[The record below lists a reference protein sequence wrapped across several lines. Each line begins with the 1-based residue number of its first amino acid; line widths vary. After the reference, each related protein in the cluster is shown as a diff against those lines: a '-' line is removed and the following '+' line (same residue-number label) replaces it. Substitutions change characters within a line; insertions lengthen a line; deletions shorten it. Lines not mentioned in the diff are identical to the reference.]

1 MKNLLII
8 ILVFISYLSY
18 AQRSVLFNKPFIDDP
33 QIGFIRITTDDGLSH
48 NRVTDILQDSS
59 GFVWIATLDGLNRY
73 DGKQFE
79 IYKHNEDNF
88 TSISSSSVLC
98 LEEGKNEDIYI
109 GTDLGLNVYNRLLN
123 SFATINLEADEYDNP
138 NPHIRQ
144 LLFDNDSILWIETLD
159 GYLIN
164 YDVNNSIINKL
175 YKHPTVNQ
183 PYYLYHSIYKDQ
195 DGRIWVGTRN
205 HPPMYLDEVED
216 KIIIIQSDETDYSK
230 KRENDMACYYED
242 SYGNFWITALDGI
255 YLFNKNTEVF
265 TKFLSTTTYDV
276 KEDLSGNI
284 WFATGSGALKYNP
297 QQDVIIQ
304 MENEKDNPNS
314 ISNNNVHKIMKDQLG
329 NMWFATSYGVNI
341 YSPPAYPFKHFTHI
355 PGISN
360 SPEGYSVTSIAEDDK
375 NNLWIGYENDGLD
388 YFNRETGK
396 FTHFLH
402 DLKKTNTLASNK
414 VSALYLDKKDRL
426 WIGLWRGIG
435 FNLFDTKSE
444 KFSLFTYSPE
454 SMRQDW
460 YSDFLEDESGNFYI
474 GFWGANGL
482 TGFDRD
488 TKKFL
493 NSYKNKF
500 GRVGCSR
507 LITKLLLDTHGSIWF
522 GTTDCGLHRYFPEND
537 SAVSY
542 FSDDSI
548 SHGLMSNNIS
558 DITED
563 IYGNVW
569 LINDELQKYLPE
581 NDTFIS
587 FGYSNGLT
595 TNELSALL
603 ADNSG
608 NIWVSTSNKGLFKF
622 MPEERIFNQY
632 VKQDG
637 LHSNSFTQA
646 RLKLESGELFFG
658 CNNGFNIFNPYE
670 IVDNNIIP
678 IPYFGRLYV
687 FDHIV
692 SHDLNQQ
699 TEIILDPDENVFTV
713 ELLSSDLVNPERY
726 SYQCL
731 LEGYDDD
738 WVDIDNKQRVVR
750 YAAVPPGKYK
760 LRYRIGNR
768 KGSWSEDDSD
778 IWFEIEKPFYFTWW
792 FIILVLG
799 FVVLLMILY
808 VKRRVFDL
816 KNKNRNMELQQ
827 KVFRLQMNPH
837 FMFNSLLAIQ
847 NFIFLHD
854 RKVAGNYLSDFA
866 RLFRLIL
873 NNSKSEFIT
882 FEKEIETLTLYLKL
896 QLLRYPEKFTYTIF
910 IDPEIERE
918 MWKIPPML
926 AQPIIE
932 NALEHGLFYKEGLGN
947 IDIRFIYKGN
957 QLLFEVEDNGI
968 GLTEA
973 KKKAL
978 SKSDHHSSALE
989 IIRERLKV
997 LGKRHRFFVDF
1008 EIYELKDVD
1017 GNVTGTK
1024 VKFTLPYEN

>member
-8 ILVFISYLSY
+8 ILVFVSYLSY
-18 AQRSVLFNKPFIDDP
+18 AQRPLLFNRTFINDP
-33 QIGFIRITTDDGLSH
+33 QIGFIRLTTDDGLSH
-48 NRVTDILQDSS
+48 NRVTDILQDSY

-73 DGKQFE
+73 DGNQFE
-79 IYKHNEDNF
+79 IYKYNEDNF
-88 TSISSSSVLC
+88 TSISSSYVLC
-98 LEEGKNEDIYI
+98 LEEGKNGDMYI
-109 GTDLGLNVYNRLLN
+109 GTEGGLNVYNRLSN
-123 SFATINLEADEYDNP
+123 SFAIISLEADGYDNP
-138 NPHIRQ
+138 SPHIRQ
-144 LLFDNDSILWIETLD
+144 LLFDDDSILWIETLD

-164 YDVNNSIINKL
+164 YDVNNSTVNNI
-175 YKHPTVNQ
+175 YSHPTVGQ
-183 PYYLYHSIYKDQ
+183 TYYLYHSLYKDKG
-195 DGRIWVGTRN
+195 GRLWIGARN
-205 HPPMYLDEVED
+205 IPPMYLDEVED
-216 KIIIIQSDETDYSK
+216 KIIIIQPDENDYSK
-230 KRENDMACYYED
+230 KRASDMACYYED
-242 SYGNFWITALDGI
+242 SYGNFWFTALDGI

-265 TKFLSTTTYDV
+265 TKFLATTTYDV

-329 NMWFATSYGVNI
+329 NLWFATSKGVNI
-341 YSPPAYPFKHFTHI
+341 YSPPAYAFKHYTHI

-360 SPEGYSVTSIAEDDK
+360 SPEGYSVTAVAEDSK

-388 YFNRETGK
+388 YYNRQTAK
-396 FTHFLH
+396 FTHFVH
-402 DLKKTNTLASNK
+402 DLRKPNTIASNK
-414 VSALYLDKKDRL
+414 VSALFLDDNDRL

-435 FNLFDTKSE
+435 FNLFNIKSR
-444 KFSLFTYSPE
+444 KFSLFTYNPE
-454 SMRQDW
+454 SMEQDW
-460 YSDFLEDESGNFYI
+460 YSDFVEDESGNFYI

-482 TGFDRD
+482 TGFDRG

-500 GRVGCSR
+500 GRVYCSR
-507 LITKLLLDTHGSIWF
+507 LITKLLLDSHGSIWF

-548 SHGLMSNNIS
+548 SHGLFSNNIT

-563 IYGNVW
+563 IYGNIW
-569 LINDELQKYLPE
+569 LINDKLQKYLPE

-587 FGYSNGLT
+587 FGYSMGLI
-595 TNELSALL
+595 TNELSSLL
-603 ADNSG
+603 ADDYG
-608 NIWVSTSNKGLFKF
+608 NIWISTNNKGLFKF
-622 MPEERIFNQY
+622 MPEDRSFTQY

-637 LHSNSFTQA
+637 LQSNSFTQA
-646 RLKLESGELFFG
+646 RMKLESGELFFG
-658 CNNGFNIFNPYE
+658 CNNGFNIFNPNE
-670 IVDNNIIP
+670 IVDNNTIP
-678 IPYFGRLYV
+678 LPYFGRLYV

-699 TEIILDPDENVFTV
+699 SKIILDSDENVFTV

-750 YAAVPPGKYK
+750 YAAVPPGEYK
-760 LRYRIGNR
+760 LRYRVGNR
-768 KGSWSEDDSD
+768 KGSWSEDTSD

-792 FIILVLG
+792 FITLILG
-799 FVVLLMILY
+799 FVVLLMFLY
-808 VKRRVFDL
+808 IKRREFDL
-816 KNKNRNMELQQ
+816 KNENRNMELRQ
-827 KVFRLQMNPH
+827 KVTRLQMNPH

-854 RKVAGNYLSDFA
+854 RKEAGNYLSDFA

-873 NNSKSEFIT
+873 NNSKSEFVI

-896 QLLRYPEKFTYTIF
+896 QLLRYPEKFIYNIF
-910 IDPEIERE
+910 VDPKIERE

-926 AQPIIE
+926 AQPMIE
-932 NALEHGLFYKEGLGN
+932 NALEHGLFYKKGLGK
-947 IDIRFIYKGN
+947 IEIRFIHKGN

-973 KKKAL
+973 KKKVL

-989 IIRERLKV
+989 ITRERLKV
-997 LGKRHRFFVDF
+997 LGKRHGFFADF
-1008 EIYELKDVD
+1008 EIYELKDLD

-1024 VKFTLPYEN
+1024 VKFTLPYKS